1 MDRRLSLYVSIGD
14 DGGGPFA
21 LARGIINGLLDAAE
35 SRDLAIDLVIE
46 GWPGSELE
54 SEQRQAH
61 LLAGLRARQMDVRL
75 VTRDRL
81 LWIERDA
88 RHWVHPAATRD
99 AVLSPFRDRL
109 DVYVD
114 NHPSPE
120 AIGAADIVIGVVD
133 PCVLAA
139 GIKYGTSHQKR
150 ISVTDHTWDVT
161 FRLILDQVG
170 LLDPAALEIVHR
182 IGALYAH
189 ADCLYMWP
197 EPITPDMPFV
207 AGARELGVDV
217 RRLAGVLER
226 PRRKRSEILD
236 ALQIED
242 INRALPVVCLS
253 TGALGALEGVF
264 RKLVGVYEQR
274 PPSGY
279 NVAIYAKVGSAKNPV
294 FQPGKPMTQA
304 RLSGISLVD
313 QAMAYDLLIT
323 RAGGGA
329 VNAAI
334 AAACPWASIIEPYH
348 PQVNAIAE
356 AARANGLATVIPYEV
371 LEADPRRVAE
381 RELIEK
387 RALYQ
392 KMRARLLE
400 LACGI
405 ETRLGEAIISH
416 CAR

>member
-1 MDRRLSLYVSIGD
+1 MDRRLSLYVSVGD

-35 SRDLAIDLVIE
+35 SRDLAVDLVIE
-46 GWPGSELE
+46 SWPDSELE

-61 LLAGLRARQMDVRL
+61 LLAGLRARQMDVRF
-75 VTRDRL
+75 VARDRL

-99 AVLSPFRDRL
+99 AVLSPFRGCL
-109 DVYVD
+109 DAYVD
-114 NHPSPE
+114 RHPSPE
-120 AIGAADIVIGVVD
+120 AIGAADIVLGVVD

-139 GIKYGTSHQKR
+139 GIKYGASHQKR

-170 LLDPAALEIVHR
+170 LLDPAALEVVHR

-217 RRLAGVLER
+217 RRLAGALER
-226 PRRKRSEILD
+226 PRRKRNEILSL
-236 ALQIED
+236 LQIEET
-242 INRALPVVCLS
+242 NRALPVVCLS

-264 RKLVGVYEQR
+264 RKLVSVYEER
-274 PPSGY
+274 PPVGY
-279 NVAIYAKVGSAKNPV
+279 SVVIYATVGDARNPV

-304 RLSGISLVD
+304 SLRGIPLID
-313 QAMAYDLLIT
+313 QGVAYDLLIT
-323 RAGGGA
+323 RADR
-329 VNAAI
+329 
-334 AAACPWASIIEPYH
+334 CCLP
-348 PQVNAIAE
+348 
-356 AARANGLATVIPYEV
+356 
-371 LEADPRRVAE
+371 
-381 RELIEK
+381 
-387 RALYQ
+387 
-392 KMRARLLE
+392 
-400 LACGI
+400 
-405 ETRLGEAIISH
+405 LGEHHRAIPPSSERDCGGRPSEWLSH
-416 CAR
+416 CNPLRGL